1 MTNSQRASEETIKME
16 GESPKGGKRI
26 FALVGGKGSK
36 VNFSKKLVGVSNP
49 GDGLSG
55 LYEFIKFY
63 QRPMIFWCGKVY
75 VGQNVH
81 VQI

>member
-1 MTNSQRASEETIKME
+1 MKKQLKWRGNHQKE
-16 GESPKGGKRI
+16 GNEFSPWWGE
-26 FALVGGKGSK
+26 KGST

-63 QRPMIFWCGKVY
+63 QWPMIFWCGKVY